1 VDSVHDRDAV
11 LAAYGLSAQDIASL
25 TALRTSSPPVLA
37 GGLDMPP
44 WDGARWSGRFVD
56 LVTGAPA
63 LYDTRVACLWDDEAL
78 YVGIHSEEPF
88 LRGRLT
94 ERDSLIWYDDDVEL
108 FIAGDDAYWELEVN
122 QLGTVYE
129 VLHVWADATREGRAW
144 HAPAYDPRSRDA
156 RGFVGNGD
164 PEHWDWDGLHPRG
177 HRWSF
182 LDWDLPGLRTGVS
195 LAGTVGDDSDVDEGW
210 DATIAVPWA
219 GIAEVLAGPAGAD
232 GWRPQAGATLRCCFA
247 RFENLESSGRPVRPT
262 TGWTLN
268 RHGRYDI
275 HVPEAFPIVTL
286 SDEAAVSPP
295 GR

>member
-1 VDSVHDRDAV
+1 MDLVHDRDAV
-11 LAAYGLSAQDIASL
+11 LAAYGLGAHEVATV
-25 TALRTSSPPVLA
+25 TALRTATPPDPD
-37 GGLDMPP
+37 GRLDVPP
-44 WDGARWSGRFVD
+44 WDGALWSGRLVD
-56 LVTGAPA
+56 LVSGAPA

-78 YVGIHSEEPF
+78 YVGTRSEEPY

-94 ERDSLIWYDDDVEL
+94 ERDALIWYDDDVEL
-108 FIAGDDAYWELEVN
+108 FIAGDHAYWELEVN

-129 VLHVWADATREGRAW
+129 VLHVWADATREGGPW
-144 HAPAYDPRSRDA
+144 HMPTYDPRLRDA

-164 PEHWDWDGLHPRG
+164 PERWDWDGLHPRG

-195 LAGTVGDDSDVDEGW
+195 LAGTLGDDSDVDEGW
-210 DATIAVPWA
+210 DATIVVPWT
-219 GIAEVLAGPAGAD
+219 GIAEIVAGPAYAAD
-232 GWRPQAGATLRCCFA
+232 WRPHAGMTLRCCFA
-247 RFENLESSGRPVRPT
+247 RFENLEASGRPIRPT

-286 SDEAAVSPP
+286 SDEVADSPS
-295 GR
+295 GH